1 VGAVIGVLAAVGGLV
16 IVGAADLGWGAL
28 LMLALS
34 SAAGVLTGIVAGG
47 VAVAAL
53 AKGER
58 SIIVLGPL
66 VFGTVCLCSR
76 SACSSRRRAERRGR
90 RRRLASSTS
99 RESGRDGLAAS
110 DDVRQIAPPR
120 IAPAS
125 GPTM

>member
-1 VGAVIGVLAAVGGLV
+1 LLHRIIGPPSTRAGRWSAWLVGAVIGVLAAVGGLV

-66 VFGTVCLCSR
+66 VFGTVCLVF
-76 SACSSRRRAERRGR
+76 AVGVFVTPSS
-90 RRRLASSTS
+90 
-99 RESGRDGLAAS
+99 
-110 DDVRQIAPPR
+110 
-120 IAPAS
+120 
-125 GPTM
+125 